1 MIRHFACLLA
11 VLLLLPA
18 GLSAAVSNQHQVAIE
33 AARKWVPL
41 VDAGQYGESWDAAA
55 NLFRDSISR
64 TDWVKSLEMVRTPL
78 GDLVSRKLK
87 GTASVTTLPGAPE
100 GEYLII
106 EFNTSFRNK
115 PSVIETVTSAREA
128 DGNWRVAGYFIR

>member
-18 GLSAAVSNQHQVAIE
+18 GLSAAVPKQQQVAVE
-33 AARKWVPL
+33 AASQWVPL
-41 VDAGQYGESWDAAA
+41 VDAGQYGKSWDAAA
-55 NLFRDSISR
+55 KLFRDSISR
-64 TDWVKSLEMVRTPL
+64 AEWVKSLEMVRTPL
-78 GDLVSRKLK
+78 GDLVSRKVK
-87 GTASVTTLPGAPE
+87 GTAFVTTLPGAPE

-106 EFNTSFRNK
+106 EFNTSFANK